1 MLNNRYAG
9 IIPPQTDLRQF
20 TINQI
25 KADII
30 GYLSKGKVQHAHKLY
45 LVRLVRHMKINSA
58 YPRYR
63 ENIIRSMCANLK
75 DEVIRLDR
83 LGRLSRGIQ
92 AGMLIEIIQ
101 DIEDVLLDCMPEL
114 LSDYNFVEFEDL

>member
-83 LGRLSRGIQ
+83 LGLLSRGIQ